1 MHYNPFVYIRSE
13 KDVLKVV
20 NTLIVNTKGEGEKKR
35 GRFLGESREIIILA
49 R

>member
-20 NTLIVNTKGEGEKKR
+20 NTLIVQYQRRGEKK
-35 GRFLGESREIIILA
+35 A
-49 R
+49 RKIFG

>member
-20 NTLIVNTKGEGEKKR
+20 NTLLSIPKAREKK
-35 GRFLGESREIIILA
+35 A
-49 R
+49 RKIFG